1 MELVFDVVSAQQFE
15 PGLPN
20 SKTFR
25 QAGGIIGRGD
35 DCDWVIPDR
44 KRIVSGRHAEV
55 SFHKGVFYLT
65 DTSSNG
71 ILFKDTETPLPKDK
85 PQAIEHGHVYC
96 IGEFEIRARLTQD
109 PSVFAEPTDP
119 LEQPES
125 LIPDDAFLDLDPL
138 NAMDQPEQAYRGN
151 DDFALLNQPQPS
163 YADQRADYARVDMES
178 LPIPELRQPEQPP
191 EAAAKPS
198 AKPATAPL
206 APGFWDSFAKALGVN
221 LADLAETEREEL
233 ALNSAKLLKQSMGL
247 LRQNLHTQ
255 TQLKHDLQLT
265 ADRQASHSLAQAQ
278 DSAAALN
285 HLLRN
290 ASSEENAQQLLSS
303 AFGELQSHQVAL
315 VAASRTAS
323 KHLVEQLSPEQ
334 LKLRFEQDGSG
345 SLLNSSGGRWRA
357 YTRLHQHLQRDDQW
371 HKELYAPDF
380 THAYQEQLRLIAS
393 LNSSYQG

>member
-15 PGLPN
+15 PGVPN

-55 SFHKGVFYLT
+55 SFHNGVFYLT

-85 PQAIEHGHVYC
+85 PQAIEHGQVYC
-96 IGEFEIRARLTQD
+96 FGEFEIRARLAQD

-151 DDFALLNQPQPS
+151 DDFALLNQPPPG

-178 LPIPELRQPEQPP
+178 LPIPELRQPEQPSAP
-191 EAAAKPS
+191 VKP
-198 AKPATAPL
+198 TTTPL
-206 APGFWDSFAKALGVN
+206 APGFWDSFAKALGM
-221 LADLAETEREEL
+221 DLGGLTEAEREQL
-233 ALNSAKLLKQSMGL
+233 ALKSATLLKQSMGQ

-255 TQLKHDLQLT
+255 AKLKHDLQLSAENQT
-265 ADRQASHSLAQAQ
+265 SHPLAQAP
-278 DSAAALN
+278 DSAAALSQ
-285 HLLRN
+285 LLSNTRSDES
-290 ASSEENAQQLLSS
+290 AHQLLSS
-303 AFGELQSHQVAL
+303 AFSELQSHQVAL
-315 VAASRTAS
+315 VAASRSAT
-323 KHLVEQLSPEQ
+323 KGVLEQLAPEQ

-345 SLLNSSGGRWRA
+345 SLLNSAGGRWRA
-357 YTRLHQHLQRDDQW
+357 YSRLHQNLQRDEQW
-371 HKELYAPDF
+371 HKELYSPAF
-380 THAYQEQLRLIAS
+380 TQAYQDQLRLIVS